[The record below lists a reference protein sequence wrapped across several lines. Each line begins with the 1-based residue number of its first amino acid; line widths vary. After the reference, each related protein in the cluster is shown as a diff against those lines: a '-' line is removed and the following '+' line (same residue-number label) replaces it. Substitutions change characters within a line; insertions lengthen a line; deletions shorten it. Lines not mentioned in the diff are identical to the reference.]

1 MASFEKAF
9 RSFGCTAVCLN
20 FFFNLN
26 LFLFVFVRNQKKMA
40 LKKLKERV
48 SVSLSSHVVCLAR
61 GWQADGDRC

>member
-20 FFFNLN
+20 VFFNLN
-26 LFLFVFVRNQKKMA
+26 LFLFDFVRNQNKMA

-48 SVSLSSHVVCLAR
+48 SVTLSSRVVCLVR